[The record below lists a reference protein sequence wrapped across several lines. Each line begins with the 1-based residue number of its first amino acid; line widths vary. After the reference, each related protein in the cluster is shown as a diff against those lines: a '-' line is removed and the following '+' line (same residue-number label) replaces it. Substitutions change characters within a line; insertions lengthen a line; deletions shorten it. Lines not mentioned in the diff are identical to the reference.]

1 MRYTIC
7 FAYLQLHSYTALQF
21 IFPLLLPPY
30 ATCCGIRSWWTPDIF
45 FGVHATVEGLDSITT
60 RKVAEKLGSSV
71 APIYVNFKEVDKL
84 VKEVVKKIVNI
95 SKQYLIEVD
104 SGNPFHD
111 IGVASVRFAKE
122 YSVLFRDLVMKPNQH
137 MQDFDKDMGDA
148 LVKRMK
154 KDAELEG
161 FSDDELKLILLKM
174 KIFQTGL
181 SVMVAN
187 GLFPDNLSEEQVI
200 ELLDSAAADIIVA
213 ARLHSANIRLP

>member
-1 MRYTIC
+1 
-7 FAYLQLHSYTALQF
+7 
-21 IFPLLLPPY
+21 
-30 ATCCGIRSWWTPDIF
+30 
-45 FGVHATVEGLDSITT
+45 
-60 RKVAEKLGSSV
+60 
-71 APIYVNFKEVDKL
+71 
-84 VKEVVKKIVNI
+84 
-95 SKQYLIEVD
+95 
-104 SGNPFHD
+104 
-111 IGVASVRFAKE
+111 
-122 YSVLFRDLVMKPNQH
+122 MKPNQH
-137 MQDFDKDMGDA
+137 MQDFDKDMGDD